1 MPDAS
6 VGGLPGWLFCF
17 PVFVLESGVGRG
29 SLFDF
34 SGESGGSPVRGDDV
48 GGQSG
53 TFWPGTGS
61 AGVDSGQLSGAGVCP
76 ACGSGFG
83 LGMPSPSCPSEALT
97 VCSASTGQLARNDT
111 GRRTTGGTT
120 GRRTGSIPERKTKG
134 VRGHRTRGIAGHK
147 TRGVREHRTS
157 GITGRRTRGI
167 MGCKTRGRTGLGARG
182 IVAPRARG
190 RMGRRVRNC
199 RRHLASGQEIG
210 GSSSPGL
217 RPVCA

>member
-61 AGVDSGQLSGAGVCP
+61 AGVESGQLSGAGVCP

-97 VCSASTGQLARNDT
+97 VCSASTEQLARNDT

-120 GRRTGSIPERKTKG
+120 GRGTGSIPELKTKG
-134 VRGHRTRGIAGHK
+134 VRG
-147 TRGVREHRTS
+147 HRTS

-210 GSSSPGL
+210 GSSPGL

>member
-76 ACGSGFG
+76 AYRSGFG

-120 GRRTGSIPERKTKG
+120 GRRTGSIPERKT
-134 VRGHRTRGIAGHK
+134 
-147 TRGVREHRTS
+147 RGVREHRTS

-167 MGCKTRGRTGLGARG
+167 MGCKTRSSTGRGARS

-210 GSSSPGL
+210 GSSPGL